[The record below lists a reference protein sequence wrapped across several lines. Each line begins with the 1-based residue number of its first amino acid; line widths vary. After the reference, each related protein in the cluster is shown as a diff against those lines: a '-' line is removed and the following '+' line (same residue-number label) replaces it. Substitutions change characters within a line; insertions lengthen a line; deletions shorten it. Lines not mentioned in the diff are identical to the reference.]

1 MGFSNQSNASKTFA
15 SMKVLKDENDKST
28 PFFIIKHKE
37 DGSWVEKQRFTT
49 LTAEPYDIELGSYDY
64 KGSPV
69 DTVTMQM
76 MDGIE
81 KIQLEFNLDSGL
93 SRSLLN
99 TMLGEQHIG
108 TLTMSLYVN
117 KSGYPSIGIEND
129 GQKTSWKYKF
139 EQFPAVTKNKKG
151 AVIDNDEYLEF
162 MRQMV
167 RDIKKKLSSKSG
179 APAETASEYKSKK
192 AEPAG
197 INEPESDLPF

>member
-81 KIQLEFNLDSGL
+81 LLCYL
-93 SRSLLN
+93 SLPPCHSPRWLPPPR
-99 TMLGEQHIG
+99 
-108 TLTMSLYVN
+108 
-117 KSGYPSIGIEND
+117 PSAPTTID
-129 GQKTSWKYKF
+129 
-139 EQFPAVTKNKKG
+139 PAST
-151 AVIDNDEYLEF
+151 
-162 MRQMV
+162 R
-167 RDIKKKLSSKSG
+167 
-179 APAETASEYKSKK
+179 P
-192 AEPAG
+192 
-197 INEPESDLPF
+197 